1 LELPVRLIVLLLAL
15 VAVAGCDTQKP
26 ERQQEAAGNEVAP
39 ESGFTK
45 GVDRSHKGKP
55 LPEAELIDADHDPGA
70 LSELKGEPLL
80 VNLWASWCIPCVKEL
95 PTLQALGKR
104 SGAPSVI
111 AVSQDMGPRASVDAF
126 VKQHGLDDLEVWQDP
141 KMALSGAL
149 GVQVLPTTILYGA
162 DGKEIWRYT
171 GDLDWTG
178 PEAARLLGEARAA
191 AKG

>member
-1 LELPVRLIVLLLAL
+1 MRLIVLLLAL
-15 VAVAGCDTQKP
+15 VALGGCDTQKP
-26 ERQQEAAGNEVAP
+26 EERQGAAGNEAAP
-39 ESGFTK
+39 TEAGFSK
-45 GVDRSHKGKP
+45 GLDRSHKGKP
-55 LPEAELIDADHDPGA
+55 MPDAELIDADHDPGA
-70 LSELKGEPLL
+70 VSELKGEPIL
-80 VNLWASWCIPCVKEL
+80 VNLWASWCVPCVKEL

-104 SGAPSVI
+104 PSAPSVI
-111 AVSQDMGPRASVDAF
+111 AVSQDMGPRSSVDAF
-126 VKQHGLDDLEVWQDP
+126 VKQHGLDNLEVWQDP

-178 PEAARLLGEARAA
+178 ADAARLLAEAGA

>member
-1 LELPVRLIVLLLAL
+1 M
-15 VAVAGCDTQKP
+15 
-26 ERQQEAAGNEVAP
+26 AP
-39 ESGFTK
+39 
-45 GVDRSHKGKP
+45 RS
-55 LPEAELIDADHDPGA
+55 
-70 LSELKGEPLL
+70 
-80 VNLWASWCIPCVKEL
+80 
-95 PTLQALGKR
+95 
-104 SGAPSVI
+104 
-111 AVSQDMGPRASVDAF
+111 SVDAF

-178 PEAARLLGEARAA
+178 PEAAKLLAEAGAG